1 LWRFFQ
7 LQNFN
12 SFIAAEVEYPYQYS
26 IVWNYTKSYITRN
39 PGADKHWKVV
49 VLDYSSSV
57 HEFIIYDQSTVDG
70 SHPQISFSSSDPPAG
85 PVVFTFR
92 SQTQLS
98 PSMVSVTSN
107 YKEIWYNPN
116 ENRVY
121 EYNGGEQSE
130 LFFIDHQELFTKVYN
145 SMNFAL
151 NSTSSMWSS
160 NVSLY
165 FFKVIDLI

>member
-1 LWRFFQ
+1 
-7 LQNFN
+7 
-12 SFIAAEVEYPYQYS
+12 
-26 IVWNYTKSYITRN
+26 
-39 PGADKHWKVV
+39 V